1 MLANKDVYLDVN
13 KVPEYVWKRL
23 AESAYDLVVTLKST
37 PEGREML
44 KREIEEMRKEKRK
57 Q

>member
-44 KREIEEMRKEKRK
+44 KLEIEEMRKEKRK